1 MGKDVF
7 KMINDAMT
15 EVQSVIDELDELTK
29 KDSQKPTEPAE
40 PQETKIGGI
49 TMSEVMKVRHARRA
63 KESAYKQPAI
73 RGLDDE
79 QPSVIKGLKK

>member
-29 KDSQKPTEPAE
+29 KDSQKPTEP
-40 PQETKIGGI
+40 QETKIGGI
-49 TMSEVMKVRHARRA
+49 TLSEVMKVRHARRA